1 MTEWRPMWRQAGLV
15 INQHAKAGIASQQ
28 KTNMA
33 LRLNSCSN
41 KKAP

>member
-1 MTEWRPMWRQAGLV
+1 MWHQAGPA

-28 KTNMA
+28 KMNMA

-41 KKAP
+41 MTFEG